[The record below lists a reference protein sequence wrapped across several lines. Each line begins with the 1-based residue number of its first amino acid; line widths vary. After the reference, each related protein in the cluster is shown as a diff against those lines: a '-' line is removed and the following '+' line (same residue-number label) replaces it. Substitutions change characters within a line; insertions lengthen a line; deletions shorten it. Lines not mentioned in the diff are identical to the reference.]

1 MPDLSTM
8 KNIGKEMSRK
18 LTAVGIRSPEELAA
32 AGAKDAFFRL
42 KTMYPNV
49 CLVHLYALE
58 GAIRDVDYNRLPD
71 EVREDLKAF
80 SDYLKGKGGPNP

>member
-18 LTAVGIRSPEELAA
+18 LTAAGIRSSEELAA
-32 AGAKDAFFRL
+32 AGAKEAYLRL
-42 KTMYPNV
+42 KLTYPNV
-49 CLVHLYALE
+49 CLVHLYVLE
-58 GAIRDVDYNRLPD
+58 GAIRDVDYNRLPE
-71 EVREDLKAF
+71 EVKADLKEF

>member
-1 MPDLSTM
+1 MSDLTAM
-8 KNIGKEMSRK
+8 KNIGREMSRK

-42 KTMYPNV
+42 KTLYPNV
-49 CLVHLYALE
+49 CLVHLYVLE
-58 GAIRDVDYNRLPD
+58 GAIRDVEYNRLPD
-71 EVREDLKAF
+71 GVREDLKAF